1 MIELII
7 VTIMVLLTFYIVY
20 YVIYPSITNTDVL
33 PQMTPL
39 NVKKDFI
46 MPDVAKKTLLG
57 SNGSTIMG
65 YIKLMNGN
73 RTTTYE
79 NLKNK
84 FIPLLQSDKNWYF
97 EVISLP
103 NDTEKS
109 NARLRIT
116 KVKPTAIAGGT
127 RNEDEIIELPPFPKQ
142 KWVFL
147 AILRE
152 GRRFDVIYDN
162 QIVASKRMDVYPAVV
177 SSPVSI
183 GNKGLDGSAIHF
195 MINGERLNPLD
206 VERERLAHI
215 DTNRTVIEDNSITMS
230 FPMIPT
236 INIFSQ
242 CPPGLPCDPVTK
254 PPNNQVYE
262 WSSPYA

>member
-1 MIELII
+1 MIEVIL
-7 VTIMVLLTFYIVY
+7 VTIMVLLTFYIIY

-33 PQMTPL
+33 PKMTPL
-39 NVKKDFI
+39 NVKKDI
-46 MPDVAKKTLLG
+46 VMPDVAKNTILG

-65 YIKLMNGN
+65 YIKLMNGD

-79 NLKNK
+79 NGKNK
-84 FIPLLQSDKNWYF
+84 FIPLLQSDQNWYF
-97 EVISLP
+97 EVRSLP

-109 NARLRIT
+109 SARLRVI
-116 KVKPTAIAGGT
+116 KLKPSAPGGKE
-127 RNEDEIIELPPFPKQ
+127 NELIELPPFPKQ

-162 QIVASKRMDVYPAVV
+162 QIVASKRMDAYPAVV

-195 MINGERLNPLD
+195 MINGERLNPTD
-206 VERERLAHI
+206 VEHERLAHI
-215 DTNRTVIEDNSITMS
+215 DTNRTVIEDNSLTMS
-230 FPMIPT
+230 FPAIPN

-254 PPNNQVYE
+254 PPNNQVFE

>member
-1 MIELII
+1 MIEVLVITILVLI
-7 VTIMVLLTFYIVY
+7 TFYLVY
-20 YVIYPSITNTDVL
+20 YKIYPSITNTDVL

-39 NVKKDFI
+39 NVKKDI
-46 MPDVAKKTLLG
+46 VMPDVTKKTLLG

-65 YIKLMNGN
+65 YIKLMNGD
-73 RTTTYE
+73 RTSIFE
-79 NLKNK
+79 NGKNK
-84 FIPLLQSDKNWYF
+84 YIPLLQSDKNWYF
-97 EVISLP
+97 EVLSLK

-109 NARLRIT
+109 SARLRII
-116 KVKPTAIAGGT
+116 KQSTAT
-127 RNEDEIIELPPFPKQ
+127 QKDEDIIELPPFPKQ

-162 QIVASKRMDVYPAVV
+162 QIVASKRLDAYPVVV

-195 MINGERLNPLD
+195 MINGERLNASD

-215 DTNRTVIEDNSITMS
+215 DTNHTVIEDNSVTMS
-230 FPMIPT
+230 FPLFPT
-236 INIFSQ
+236 ISIFSQ

-254 PPNNQVYE
+254 PPKNQVME

>member
-1 MIELII
+1 MIEVIL

-33 PQMTPL
+33 PAMTPL
-39 NVKKDFI
+39 NVKKDI
-46 MPDVAKKTLLG
+46 VMPDVAKKTILG

-65 YIKLMNGN
+65 YIKLMNGD
-73 RTTTYE
+73 RTNTYE
-79 NLKNK
+79 NGKNK
-84 FIPLLQSDKNWYF
+84 FIPLLQSDQNWYF
-97 EVISLP
+97 EVLSLP
-103 NDTEKS
+103 NDTKKS
-109 NARLRIT
+109 SARLRVIT
-116 KVKPTAIAGGT
+116 LVPISTLYPNGKMEVM
-127 RNEDEIIELPPFPKQ
+127 IELPPFPKQ

-162 QIVASKRMDVYPAVV
+162 QIVASKRMDAYPAVV

-195 MINGERLNPLD
+195 MINGERLNQND
-206 VERERLAHI
+206 VEHERLAHI
-215 DTNRTVIEDNSITMS
+215 DTNRTVIEDNSLTMS
-230 FPMIPT
+230 FPAIPN

-254 PPNNQVYE
+254 PPNNQVFE